1 MSNDEAFDKA
11 TLRFAAIIESSE
23 IAIYSQDL
31 DGIITSWNR
40 ASETLF
46 GHPAVEVVGKAASA
60 TIIPPD
66 RRAEEK
72 EVLQRARDGHGI
84 QHYETIRQRK
94 DGTLIDVSMTVS
106 PVRNSTG
113 EIVGV
118 SKIARDITLQHHI
131 ERDARQL
138 AAIVESSEDAIVS
151 KDLNGTIVSWNHA
164 AEDMFGF
171 SATEA
176 IGRSIRMIRSRTIR
190 TQ

>member
-1 MSNDEAFDKA
+1 SMLHVRPGPCLGWLGRNTDRAMSRLLRRRGPDRGGRSIIMSRDGPAVNNEEALDKA
-11 TLRFAAIIESSE
+11 TLGFAAIIESSD

-84 QHYETIRQRK
+84 QHYETIRQR
-94 DGTLIDVSMTVS
+94 
-106 PVRNSTG
+106 
-113 EIVGV
+113 
-118 SKIARDITLQHHI
+118 
-131 ERDARQL
+131 
-138 AAIVESSEDAIVS
+138 
-151 KDLNGTIVSWNHA
+151 
-164 AEDMFGF
+164 
-171 SATEA
+171 
-176 IGRSIRMIRSRTIR
+176 
-190 TQ
+190 